1 MERTFC
7 SRGPERAAPRSRA
20 QPDAL
25 TSPLAHGALRVTR
38 PASSLLHGTAAE
50 GARGPPPRPGGGR
63 PGQRVGPDFPAA
75 GQVGSRRCHLVAS
88 RSAAPRGPRGL
99 GKPSPNPAPAALP
112 PPARPSARWRA
123 LPAPGPGTHAHSHP
137 PAFHSP
143 QQPLTSPGSVS
154 SSRGSSVPGSPSS
167 IVVST
172 SGHQHP
178 QAGTRGWGGDTL
190 GRFTQSLPDDGP
202 ARAGRQREAKNPE
215 KVPHTHLL
223 LVWSCLV
230 VPKVL
235 GEGLSFFKVTL

>member
-25 TSPLAHGALRVTR
+25 SSPLAHGALRVTR
-38 PASSLLHGTAAE
+38 PAGSLLHGTAAE

-63 PGQRVGPDFPAA
+63 PGQRVGPGFPAA
-75 GQVGSRRCHLVAS
+75 GQVGSRRCHLVAA
-88 RSAAPRGPRGL
+88 RGAAPRGPRGL
-99 GKPSPNPAPAALP
+99 GKPSPAPPQRPSLRPALRRVESPARSRPWHARSF
-112 PPARPSARWRA
+112 PPARLSLSPATTYLPWERQLLPRLQCSWLSLQHRGEYLWP
-123 LPAPGPGTHAHSHP
+123 PAP
-137 PAFHSP
+137 
-143 QQPLTSPGSVS
+143 SVWDE
-154 SSRGSSVPGSPSS
+154 
-167 IVVST
+167 
-172 SGHQHP
+172 
-178 QAGTRGWGGDTL
+178 GWGGDTL

-223 LVWSCLV
+223 LVWSGLL